1 MSKGA
6 LGEVKEAEIYYDF
19 ENPGWLAA
27 LDQAGDSISAGM
39 AYGLGTHSVD
49 QALTLFGIPETIT
62 GFYRNQR
69 GSDSSVEDAFTI
81 ILSYRHRSELLV
93 TVKTSIV
100 SPLSKQIKFIVKGTK
115 GSYVKVSLVSTS
127 GINTY

>member
-69 GSDSSVEDAFTI
+69 GSNSSVEDAFTI
-81 ILSYRHRSELLV
+81 MLSYRPKSELLV

-115 GSYVKVSLVSTS
+115 GSYVKVSLVLS
-127 GINTY
+127 